1 MPGIGLAPGGPVAPW
16 RWKTSATSSLG
27 RRTAAGLR
35 PLSRPPSAE
44 RREPVERAGYRADRG
59 VGDARVK
66 RRGIELGVAEQH
78 PGLRRGRLWITRMSV
93 SCSKRWVAKLC
104 RSVCGATRF
113 LIPAASAAAWTARLS
128 WRVESGSIGLRPG
141 NSQPCGSSTP
151 SRRPSR
157 HQARRSSSSCGDSMA
172 CRSLRPLPRS
182 TRSSMRSESISPT
195 LSATTSETR
204 SPAPYAVASAA
215 LYFGPGAAW
224 SSSVTSST
232 LSTAGNRRGSR
243 TMVSRRARSGRSSV
257 YGEEETQGRDR
268 TVDAWWL
275 HAGLRL
281 VQLEAAQILRR
292 RRVGRPADEGCERPH
307 VANVVIARLLSEAAY
322 PHVLDHARP
331 QRADRPVR
339 RMGGHRELLSQA
351 GGCWTF
357 DARDR
362 MPQSSRLT
370 AYRLAIT
377 RKNLPTATRVIP
389 RERVRCVPGMLN
401 SSEVKFLYPT

>member
-1 MPGIGLAPGGPVAPW
+1 MPPGGGMDGAVELA
-16 RWKTSATSSLG
+16 G
-27 RRTAAGLR
+27 R
-35 PLSRPPSAE
+35 E
-44 RREPVERAGYRADRG
+44 WHDRI
-59 VGDARVK
+59 A
-66 RRGIELGVAEQH
+66 L
-78 PGLRRGRLWITRMSV
+78 
-93 SCSKRWVAKLC
+93 
-104 RSVCGATRF
+104 
-113 LIPAASAAAWTARLS
+113 
-128 WRVESGSIGLRPG
+128 
-141 NSQPCGSSTP
+141 
-151 SRRPSR
+151 
-157 HQARRSSSSCGDSMA
+157 
-172 CRSLRPLPRS
+172 RSLRPLPCS

-307 VANVVIARLLSEAAY
+307 VANVVIARLLSEVAY

-331 QRADRPVR
+331 QRADRRCEGWEVIGSSSLKPKI
-339 RMGGHRELLSQA
+339 A
-351 GGCWTF
+351 G
-357 DARDR
+357 
-362 MPQSSRLT
+362 PS
-370 AYRLAIT
+370 
-377 RKNLPTATRVIP
+377 
-389 RERVRCVPGMLN
+389 MLGI
-401 SSEVKFLYPT
+401 